1 MTNKTPFELRFDLL
15 NLAQGI
21 LTDKAFAE
29 RQRLENDWNVRRE
42 LLMAEVHS
50 NGEKLSDYKL
60 EPFPEMPSVNPDEI
74 IELAKKLNDFVSNNS
89 GENKNA

>member
-15 NLAQGI
+15 SLANGI
-21 LTDKAFAE
+21 LSDKVFGE
-29 RQRLENDWNVRRE
+29 RQRLENDWNTKRD
-42 LLMAEVHS
+42 LMLAKARSEEEEAS
-50 NGEKLSDYKL
+50 IKY
-60 EPFPEMPSVNPDEI
+60 EPFPAMPSVNPDEI

>member
-15 NLAQGI
+15 SLANGI
-21 LTDKAFAE
+21 LTDKVFAE

-42 LLMAEVHS
+42 LLMIDAHQQ
-50 NGEKLSDYKL
+50 EKISKIDI
-60 EPFPEMPSVNPDEI
+60 EPFPQVPSVNADDI

>member
-15 NLAQGI
+15 SLANGI
-21 LTDKAFAE
+21 LSDKVFGE

-42 LLMAEVHS
+42 LLMIDAH
-50 NGEKLSDYKL
+50 NQEKVSKIDY
-60 EPFPEMPSVNPDEI
+60 EPFPQMPSVNADEI

-89 GENKNA
+89 GDNKNA

>member
-15 NLAQGI
+15 SLAQSI
-21 LTDKAFAE
+21 LSEKAFVE
-29 RQRLENDWNVRRE
+29 RQRLENDWSVRRD
-42 LLMAEVHS
+42 LLMVDAH
-50 NGEKLSDYKL
+50 NQEKLSDIKP
-60 EPFPEMPSVNPDEI
+60 EPYPVMPSVNPDEI

>member
-15 NLAQGI
+15 SLANGI
-21 LTDKAFAE
+21 LSDKAFAE

-42 LLMAEVHS
+42 LLMIDAH
-50 NGEKLSDYKL
+50 NQEKVSDIKY

-74 IELAKKLNDFVSNNS
+74 IELAKKLNDFVSNS
-89 GENKNA
+89 GDNKNA